1 MTTVAGLDM
10 ASGSQPRLAPGMLV
24 RYTYPYGEPEKTL
37 GIIDELLDWEVRV
50 VTLADV
56 GQTVSS
62 IWPDVAVTPI
72 EQIEYGEHEEAQALL
87 AAHAASW
94 RDKISSLDSALSQ
107 AKADQAQVEIRA
119 LDAEEKITSMRAYAI
134 ERHRAG
140 DICEEG
146 LNAFLRYHDLP
157 EYPQR
162 RSGTVRLEFD
172 VSLPDCDEFEVSERV
187 RDYVMVSTADED
199 MVLITSD
206 PRDVTVDDVEDDDA

>member
-1 MTTVAGLDM
+1 MTTAAGLDM

-50 VTLADV
+50 VTLADA

-62 IWPDVAVTPI
+62 IWPDDAATPI

-87 AAHAASW
+87 VAHAASW
-94 RDKISSLDSALSQ
+94 RDKVSWLDSALSQ

-119 LDAEEKITSMRAYAI
+119 LEAEEKITSMREYAI

-140 DICEEG
+140 DICRDG
-146 LNAFLRYHDLP
+146 LNDFLRYHDLP
-157 EYPQR
+157 EYPQH
-162 RSGTVRLEFD
+162 RSATVRVEFD
-172 VSLPDCDEFEVSERV
+172 VRLPYCDDSEADARV
-187 RDYVMVSTADED
+187 RDYVTVGTEDENMVE
-199 MVLITSD
+199 ITSA
-206 PRDVTVDDVEDDDA
+206 PRDVMVDDLEDDDT